1 MGISVMRQ
9 VALITGSSS
18 GIGYETSLALARSG
32 FCTYAGVRNTKNS
45 DILEKKIAKEKLD
58 LNILQLDVNDKSSID
73 NAINRIKTEEKRIDV
88 LINNAGYGLVGFF
101 EELGLDEIRRQFETN
116 FFGVLNVTKKVI
128 PIMREQNR
136 GTIINLS
143 SGAGQVG
150 FPGISAYV
158 STKFAIEGFSESL
171 MYELFPFGIRVI
183 IIEPGVIKTNFFNNC
198 IVSDKSSKKG
208 SLYSNSLKKIQN
220 NIELMQEHATPPI
233 EVAKVILQALK
244 SDEPKQRYVVG
255 NDAVMILEAKRS
267 LSDIEFKKM
276 MMQNII

>member
-9 VALITGSSS
+9 VALITGCSS

-101 EELGLDEIRRQFETN
+101 EELGLDEIRKQFETN

-128 PIMREQNR
+128 PIMREQNS

-198 IVSDKSSKKG
+198 IVSDESSKKG

-233 EVAKVILQALK
+233 EVAKVILQALNT
-244 SDEPKQRYVVG
+244 DEPKQRYVVG

>member
-1 MGISVMRQ
+1 MPQ
-9 VALITGSSS
+9 VALITGCSS
-18 GIGYETSLALARSG
+18 GIGYETALTLARNG

-45 DILEKKIAKEKLD
+45 EILEKKIAKEKLD
-58 LNILQLDVNDKSSID
+58 LNILQLDVNDRSSIE
-73 NAINRIKTEEKRIDV
+73 NAVNQIKTEEKRIDV

-101 EELGLDEIRRQFETN
+101 EELRLDEIRSQFETN
-116 FFGVLNVTKKVI
+116 FFGVLTVTKKII
-128 PIMREQNR
+128 PLMREQKS
-136 GTIINLS
+136 GTIVNIS

-183 IIEPGVIKTNFFNNC
+183 IIEPGVIKTNFFHNC
-198 IVSDKSSKKG
+198 TVSEKSSKK
-208 SLYSNSLKKIQN
+208 SSSYSNSLKKIQK
-220 NIELMQEHATPPI
+220 NIELMQEHATHPI

-244 SDEPKQRYVVG
+244 TDEPKQRYVVG
-255 NDAVMILEAKRS
+255 NDAAMILEAKKS

>member
-101 EELGLDEIRRQFETN
+101 EELGLDEIRKQFETN

-128 PIMREQNR
+128 PIMREQNS

>member
-1 MGISVMRQ
+1 MRQ
-9 VALITGSSS
+9 IALITGCSS
-18 GIGYETSLALARSG
+18 GIGYETALTLARNG

-45 DILEKKIAKEKLD
+45 DALEKKIAKEKLD
-58 LNILQLDVNDKSSID
+58 LNILQLDVNDKSSIE
-73 NAINRIKTEEKRIDV
+73 NAVNQIKTEEKRIDV

-101 EELGLDEIRRQFETN
+101 EELRLDEIRSQFETN
-116 FFGVLNVTKKVI
+116 FFGVLTVTKKVI
-128 PIMREQNR
+128 PLMREQKS
-136 GTIINLS
+136 GTIINIS

-183 IIEPGVIKTNFFNNC
+183 IIEPGVIKTNFFHNC
-198 IVSDKSSKKG
+198 IVSEKSSGK
-208 SLYSNSLKKIQN
+208 SLSYSNSLKKIQK
-220 NIELMQEHATPPI
+220 NIKLMQEHATPPV

-244 SDEPKQRYVVG
+244 TDEPKQRYVVG
-255 NDAVMILEAKRS
+255 NDAAMILEAKKS

>member
-1 MGISVMRQ
+1 MRQ
-9 VALITGSSS
+9 VALITGCSS
-18 GIGYETSLALARSG
+18 GIGYETALTLARNG

-45 DILEKKIAKEKLD
+45 DTLEKKIAKEKLD
-58 LNILQLDVNDKSSID
+58 LNILQLDVNDKSSIE
-73 NAINRIKTEEKRIDV
+73 NAVNQIKTEEKRIDV

-101 EELGLDEIRRQFETN
+101 EELRLDEIRSQFETN
-116 FFGVLNVTKKVI
+116 FFGVLTVTKKVI
-128 PIMREQNR
+128 PLMREQKS
-136 GTIINLS
+136 GTIINIS

-183 IIEPGVIKTNFFNNC
+183 IIEPGVIKTNFFHNC
-198 IVSDKSSKKG
+198 IVSEKSSKK
-208 SLYSNSLKKIQN
+208 SSSYSNSLKKIQK
-220 NIELMQEHATPPI
+220 NIELMQEHATSPV

-244 SDEPKQRYVVG
+244 TDEPKQRYVVG
-255 NDAVMILEAKRS
+255 NDAAMILEAKKS

>member
-244 SDEPKQRYVVG
+244 TDEPKQRYVVG

>member
-101 EELGLDEIRRQFETN
+101 EELGLDEIRKQFETN

-128 PIMREQNR
+128 PIMREQNS

-244 SDEPKQRYVVG
+244 TDEPKQRYVVG

>member
-220 NIELMQEHATPPI
+220 NIELMQEHATPPV

-244 SDEPKQRYVVG
+244 TDEPKQRYVVG
-255 NDAVMILEAKRS
+255 NDAVMILEAKKS

>member
-198 IVSDKSSKKG
+198 IVSDKSSKKA

>member
-1 MGISVMRQ
+1 MGISIMRQ

-101 EELGLDEIRRQFETN
+101 EELGLDEIRKQFETN

-233 EVAKVILQALK
+233 EVAKVILQALNT
-244 SDEPKQRYVVG
+244 DEPKQRYVVG

>member
-1 MGISVMRQ
+1 MRQ
-9 VALITGSSS
+9 VALITGCSS
-18 GIGYETSLALARSG
+18 GIGYETALTLARNG

-45 DILEKKIAKEKLD
+45 DILGEKIAKEKLD
-58 LNILQLDVNDKSSID
+58 LNILQIDVNDESSIE
-73 NAINRIKTEEKRIDV
+73 NAVNQIKTEEKRIDV

-101 EELGLDEIRRQFETN
+101 EELRLDEIRSQFETN
-116 FFGVLNVTKKVI
+116 FFGVLTVTKKVI
-128 PIMREQNR
+128 PLMREQKS
-136 GTIINLS
+136 GTIINIS

-244 SDEPKQRYVVG
+244 TDEPKQRYVVG

>member
-1 MGISVMRQ
+1 MRQ

-32 FCTYAGVRNTKNS
+32 FCTYAGVRNMKNS

-101 EELGLDEIRRQFETN
+101 EELGLDEIRKQFETN

-198 IVSDKSSKKG
+198 IVSDESSKKG
-208 SLYSNSLKKIQN
+208 SLYSNSLKRIQN
-220 NIELMQEHATPPI
+220 NIELMQEHATHPV
-233 EVAKVILQALK
+233 EVAKVILQALNT
-244 SDEPKQRYVVG
+244 DEPKQRYVVG

>member
-1 MGISVMRQ
+1 MRQ
-9 VALITGSSS
+9 VALITGCSS
-18 GIGYETSLALARSG
+18 GIGYETALTLARNG

-45 DILEKKIAKEKLD
+45 DALEKKIAKEKLD

-101 EELGLDEIRRQFETN
+101 EELGLDEIRKQFETN

-128 PIMREQNR
+128 PIMREQKR

-198 IVSDKSSKKG
+198 IVSDESSKKG

-220 NIELMQEHATPPI
+220 NIELMQEHATPPV

-244 SDEPKQRYVVG
+244 TDEPKQRYVVG
-255 NDAVMILEAKRS
+255 NDALMILEAKRS

>member
-1 MGISVMRQ
+1 MGISIMRQ

-18 GIGYETSLALARSG
+18 GIGYETALNLARNG
-32 FCTYAGVRNTKNS
+32 FCTYAGVRNMKNS

-73 NAINRIKTEEKRIDV
+73 NAINRIKIEEKRIDV

-101 EELGLDEIRRQFETN
+101 EELGLDEIRKQFETN

-220 NIELMQEHATPPI
+220 NIELMQEHATPPV

-244 SDEPKQRYVVG
+244 TDEPKQRYVVG